1 MECVLVGLILVGS
14 VLGLAIVAIAS
25 ARGGY
30 WNEAFAHVARR
41 FHGVLHPGGWFR
53 APSVWILHGEA
64 QGRLTVGKI
73 PSSGGER
80 YVQMSIQQRDVR
92 GRCEIFYQQTRPALL
107 PVSRGL
113 SPIEFDWEEF
123 RRRWHVLASDGDEV
137 RHLLT
142 DGVRLAIEL
151 AWRQPLPGE
160 MTVSLSP
167 GWMVVRKTWKTPRG
181 LDLEAFVE
189 RVCGLSDQLNL
200 AAASGIEF
208 VVGEE
213 PQLLESA
220 RCGVCGDNLAEEIVI
235 CRRCNT
241 PHHREC
247 WQYGGG
253 CATYG
258 CGGRECFV
266 PGVAPL
272 AAPHWEGQLTRA
284 ERPIKPR

>member
-1 MECVLVGLILVGS
+1 MLVGLILVGS
-14 VLGLAIVAIAS
+14 VIGLAILAIAS

-73 PSSGGER
+73 PGSGGER

-92 GRCEIFYQQTRPALL
+92 GRCEIFYQQTQAALL

-113 SPIEFDWEEF
+113 SRVEFDWEEF
-123 RRRWHVLASDGDEV
+123 RRRWHLLASDGDEV

-160 MTVSLSP
+160 MTISLTP
-167 GWMVVRKTWKTPRG
+167 GWMV
-181 LDLEAFVE
+181 
-189 RVCGLSDQLNL
+189 
-200 AAASGIEF
+200 
-208 VVGEE
+208 
-213 PQLLESA
+213 
-220 RCGVCGDNLAEEIVI
+220 
-235 CRRCNT
+235 
-241 PHHREC
+241 
-247 WQYGGG
+247 
-253 CATYG
+253 
-258 CGGRECFV
+258 
-266 PGVAPL
+266 
-272 AAPHWEGQLTRA
+272 
-284 ERPIKPR
+284 